1 MLWSSHAKMISKN
14 SVTVKSLYPTNK
26 RICTAYMLSQFPQH
40 VTPQKK
46 NHHVCSFQNVKAL
59 RDGKY
64 FERTLYQKG
73 SWHIVNV
80 QMNIRVQRLI
90 HNDHVMD
97 HVELE
102 IELNQ
107 ASRKPTISEFNG
119 TRETET

>member
-1 MLWSSHAKMISKN
+1 MANIL
-14 SVTVKSLYPTNK
+14 T
-26 RICTAYMLSQFPQH
+26 
-40 VTPQKK
+40 
-46 NHHVCSFQNVKAL
+46 
-59 RDGKY
+59 

-73 SWHIVNV
+73 SWHIANV